1 MNAQPIRKD
10 IMQKCISLGVTEFT
24 LEFSG
29 GSDEGNLHVSI
40 TPSQWDLPSAD
51 PKHTKLV
58 DLVRMIEDWAWDEYR
73 YSGAGDGNDYGDNIT
88 YDIERMKVF
97 TQEWMMQRV
106 DGLRVPEKFEVAVD
120 NKKD

>member
-1 MNAQPIRKD
+1 MNAQPISKD
-10 IMQKCISLGVTEFT
+10 ILQKCIALGVTEFT

-29 GSDEGNLHVSI
+29 GSDEGNLYVAI
-40 TPSQWDLPSAD
+40 TPSQWDLPSGD
-51 PKHTKLV
+51 PERPKL
-58 DLVRMIEDWAWDEYR
+58 DALVTDIEKWAWDVYS
-73 YSGAGDGNDYGDNIT
+73 YSGAGDGTDYGDNIT